1 VSAVGIVGY
10 GLPMTDSDPLFE
22 SLRRS
27 TDPATARAVENL
39 MREGSDEELAR
50 VNALAFAND
59 HKLDE
64 EKAIATLLHATRL
77 GLFDMS
83 WNILCPSCGGV
94 LNANATLQ
102 SVRQQDYYCA
112 FCNLASELALDD
124 KVEVSFTAS
133 PRVRRIAAHNANGLS
148 FWDYYRQI
156 FFGSGLAFPD
166 RARFDELAQMAVLET
181 IELQAGERAILT
193 LQIPKSHV
201 IIFDPVTHAAHVI
214 DVTGELGR
222 EREELSIV
230 FSTANVTAGQ
240 SAMRPGPVRL
250 SIDNRTEGR
259 ILPGVFVAGPAL
271 EALLGGRRPFLSA
284 KRLLTNQTFR
294 DLYRTDTLSVEQR
307 LKVTSLTFLFTD
319 LKGSTELYERVGD
332 LVAYDLVRA
341 HFQVLNEIVASES
354 GAVVKTIGDAVMATF
369 PEPHQAISAAL
380 RMREQMHALSEER
393 GTEDL
398 ILKIGIHE
406 GPCLAVYLNDRQDYF
421 GQTVNIASR
430 VQELATDDSI
440 FATRAV
446 VEQAEAAR
454 LLSSRGVIA
463 RPREQSL
470 RGIGDRMP
478 VFAVA

>member
-1 VSAVGIVGY
+1 
-10 GLPMTDSDPLFE
+10 
-22 SLRRS
+22 
-27 TDPATARAVENL
+27 
-39 MREGSDEELAR
+39 
-50 VNALAFAND
+50 
-59 HKLDE
+59 
-64 EKAIATLLHATRL
+64 
-77 GLFDMS
+77 
-83 WNILCPSCGGV
+83 
-94 LNANATLQ
+94 
-102 SVRQQDYYCA
+102 
-112 FCNLASELALDD
+112 
-124 KVEVSFTAS
+124 
-133 PRVRRIAAHNANGLS
+133 
-148 FWDYYRQI
+148 
-156 FFGSGLAFPD
+156 
-166 RARFDELAQMAVLET
+166 
-181 IELQAGERAILT
+181 
-193 LQIPKSHV
+193 
-201 IIFDPVTHAAHVI
+201 
-214 DVTGELGR
+214 
-222 EREELSIV
+222 
-230 FSTANVTAGQ
+230 
-240 SAMRPGPVRL
+240 MRPGPVRL

-307 LKVTSLTFLFTD
+307 LKVTSSTFLFTD

-446 VEQAEAAR
+446 VEQAGSRAPALVARRHRAASRTIAAR
-454 LLSSRGVIA
+454 DRRPHAGLRRSLTGA
-463 RPREQSL
+463 RPRSRRGGAVSRAAMQSL
-470 RGIGDRMP
+470 PDWISSRRC
-478 VFAVA
+478 